1 MTSID
6 LGLVHTPVTPFTEN
20 HAIDF
25 DRYGRLIEFHL
36 RNGADSIAAPMHAG
50 ESVSLTDNEQR
61 AVVEF
66 VVRTVAGRVPVVAH
80 VSDAGTTV
88 AVERARHAEKAGAT
102 AVLTT
107 TPYYWT
113 PPQPM
118 VIEHFRQI
126 GSAIGIPFLALNVPE
141 ENSGS
146 RINADIAMKL
156 VEALPNFVGVI
167 DASLDWQFMLDL
179 MYLVRPVRPDFR
191 LLAGN
196 EYFVSA
202 YSIGASGSVSPLA
215 AIAPRL
221 VRRCHDDCRADRL
234 WEARKAQESLAALR
248 KLLKDFGFA
257 GLKFALQALGRD
269 CGPHRAPVRELSGAE
284 AGRLAATLEAFAPL
298 ADEPRGW

>member
-196 EYFVSA
+196 E
-202 YSIGASGSVSPLA
+202 
-215 AIAPRL
+215 
-221 VRRCHDDCRADRL
+221 
-234 WEARKAQESLAALR
+234 
-248 KLLKDFGFA
+248 
-257 GLKFALQALGRD
+257 
-269 CGPHRAPVRELSGAE
+269 
-284 AGRLAATLEAFAPL
+284 
-298 ADEPRGW
+298 